1 MSNIRPE
8 FKFLNRLRES
18 GITNMYGASPYIAEA
33 FDVNKREAS
42 KILVEWMEWV
52 DKNPKNL
59 NL

>member
-8 FKFLNRLRES
+8 FKFLNRLRDS